1 MFLVVL
7 SVLSLKVYSDVV
19 LCLCPGRERKMEQ
32 DVTTEHPIARGN
44 REPSGAYSVYVL
56 VLLTVTYLLNQLD
69 RFMLSVVTR
78 PMAQDIHYGD
88 LGCVPNSSY
97 HTKVM
102 DHTTCNATD
111 KLL

>member
-1 MFLVVL
+1 
-7 SVLSLKVYSDVV
+7 
-19 LCLCPGRERKMEQ
+19 MEQ
-32 DVTTEHPIARGN
+32 DVTTEHAIARGN